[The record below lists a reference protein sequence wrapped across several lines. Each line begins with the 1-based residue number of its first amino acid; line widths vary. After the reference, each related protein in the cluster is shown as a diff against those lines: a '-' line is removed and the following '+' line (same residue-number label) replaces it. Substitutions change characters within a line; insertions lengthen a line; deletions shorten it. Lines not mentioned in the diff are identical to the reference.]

1 MDQQNSVAARETLA
15 PLTEAQVKDMGE
27 DNYWYDLIYKV
38 DEEIQRLDALAKP
51 DQEEI
56 DLWKRIEE
64 SPENLERRF
73 ELATLLF
80 EKKRFEDSIPVL
92 LDILAIDRNW
102 KDKSAQNKLMEV
114 FTKLGPTNEAVK

>member
-102 KDKSAQNKLMEV
+102 KDKSA
-114 FTKLGPTNEAVK
+114 